1 MRTVIYPWQKAPLIR
16 LLVPFIAGILLQ
28 WHLQLP
34 IIISITAAI
43 LSFILLVGFF
53 FIDLYNRYKLS
64 FLNGLIT
71 LLLFISLG
79 SLLTYV
85 KDTRHDQQWF
95 GHSYKDSMA
104 LLVTV
109 DEVPVGK
116 AGSFKTEAIIAGTKG
131 KIIVYLQKDSV
142 SQQLGYG
149 SQIIFNKPLQEI
161 KNTGNPGAFDYKRY
175 SLFHDITH
183 QVYLK
188 TSEYIVL
195 NSRGG
200 TAWMKFIYSIRERI
214 LTILRDHITGDK
226 ETGLAEALLI
236 GYKNDLDKTL
246 VQSYTNTG
254 VVHVIAISG
263 LHLGLIYWILL
274 KLFQPLQKRKGW
286 AWLRPLLI
294 IAGLWI
300 FSCLAGAQPS
310 VIRSALM
317 FTCIVASE
325 ALTRK
330 TNIYNTLALSA
341 FLLLCYDPFWL
352 WDIGFQLSYA
362 AVVSLILFMRPI
374 YSLLFFKNKLLDMIW
389 QLNAIT
395 LAAQLL
401 TLPVSIFYFHQ
412 FPNYFLLTNFIA
424 VPLSSLIL
432 ITEIVLCMISF
443 IPFLASLTGKLVTW
457 LIWLMN
463 TYIEKTGALPFSLW
477 NGLQINITQAVLLT
491 IFILAISF
499 WLINKSGLSLKAGLI
514 GLLGFVTLR
523 SISFIETG
531 RQQKIIVYN
540 IPQKKAIDILQGHQ
554 YSFIGDTLD
563 RFTENFHLRPSRI
576 MHRAS
581 SAILHDT
588 GNYIMIHNKRI
599 LLLDK
604 TISFD
609 ITARKQT
616 IDLLILSKNPRIYMN
631 KLTPALD
638 IKQVVVDGSVPAWK
652 SRYWKKDCDS
662 LHIPWHDVTIKGAF
676 AMNLR

>member
-1 MRTVIYPWQKAPLIR
+1 MKTVIYPWQKAPLTR
-16 LLVPFIAGILLQ
+16 LLAPFIAGILLQ
-28 WHLQLP
+28 WYLQLP
-34 IIISITAAI
+34 IILSITAAI
-43 LSFILLVGFF
+43 LSFISLTSFF
-53 FIDLYNRYKLS
+53 FIDLYSRYKLS
-64 FLNGLIT
+64 SLNGLIT

-79 SLLTYV
+79 SLLTYA
-85 KDTRHDQQWF
+85 KDIRHDQQWF

-109 DEVPVGK
+109 DEVPVVK
-116 AGSFKTEAIIAGTKG
+116 ARSFKAEAVIAGTKG
-131 KIIVYLQKDSV
+131 KIIVYLQKDSI
-142 SQQLGYG
+142 SQQLDYG
-149 SQIIFNKPLQEI
+149 SRIIFNKPLQEI

-188 TSEYIVL
+188 TGEYIIV
-195 NSRGG
+195 NTKGG
-200 TAWMKFIYSIRERI
+200 SAWIKFIYSIRERI

-263 LHLGLIYWILL
+263 LHLGLIYWILV

-286 AWLRPLLI
+286 IWLRPLLI

-310 VIRSALM
+310 VVRSALM
-317 FTCIVASE
+317 LTCIVAGE
-325 ALTRK
+325 TLTRK

-374 YSLLFFKNKLLDMIW
+374 YSLLYFKNKLPDMIW

-412 FPNYFLLTNFIA
+412 FPAYFLLTNFIA

-432 ITEIVLCMISF
+432 IAEIILCMISF
-443 IPFLASLTGKLVTW
+443 IPFLATLTGKLITW

-463 TYIEKTGALPFSLW
+463 TYIENTGSLPFPLW
-477 NGLQINITQAVLLT
+477 NGLQINIAQAVLLT
-491 IFILAISF
+491 IFILTISF

-514 GLLGFVTLR
+514 ALLGFVTLR

-554 YSFIGDTLD
+554 YSYTGDSLD
-563 RFTENFHLRPSRI
+563 EFTENFHLRPSRI

-581 SAILHDT
+581 PAILYDT
-588 GNYIMIHNKRI
+588 GNYIMSRDKRI

-609 ITARKQT
+609 TAARKQT
-616 IDLLILSKNPRIYMN
+616 IDLLILSKNPRIYIH
-631 KLTPALD
+631 KLVLALD
-638 IKQVVVDGSVPAWK
+638 IKQVVFDASVPAWK